1 MLAHIEQGSGFGE
14 SSLLAG
20 AARRTKTVTCSSKE
34 CELVSISAPM
44 FLRLVERSSAIREM
58 MQRDKVRVRVR
69 VRVRARVR
77 VRP

>member
-44 FLRLVERSSAIREM
+44 FLRLVPSPIPS
-58 MQRDKVRVRVR
+58 
-69 VRVRARVR
+69 
-77 VRP
+77 P